1 MLLYKGKDTCTL
13 DPNNYRGITLL
24 SVFNKIYEIL
34 LWNRL
39 KGWWVENNIN
49 SDLQF
54 ACKKGL
60 SCTHAA
66 YLLKE
71 TVSTLL
77 EAGDKLYVAFYDVAK
92 AFDTVWVDGL
102 FVQLWDM
109 GICCARVQGHVS
121 DWYHLKCGIHQ
132 GGYMSLIMYT
142 AFINS

>member
-39 KGWWVENNIN
+39 KGWWVENNII

-71 TVSTLL
+71 VTNFMWLSTMLPKLL
-77 EAGDKLYVAFYDVAK
+77 ILSG
-92 AFDTVWVDGL
+92 
-102 FVQLWDM
+102 
-109 GICCARVQGHVS
+109 
-121 DWYHLKCGIHQ
+121 
-132 GGYMSLIMYT
+132 
-142 AFINS
+142 